1 MEMGF
6 VEKGEIRDEQVTR
19 TEEKVTSQE
28 EEEGDEDERTEK
40 GSGIRKYYIERRGEE
55 KERKTGGHLEQEE
68 LLE

>member
-6 VEKGEIRDEQVTR
+6 VEKREIRDEQVTK
-19 TEEKVTSQE
+19 TEEKEKSR

-40 GSGIRKYYIERRGEE
+40 GSGIRKYYIERRREE
-55 KERKTGGHLEQEE
+55 KERKTRGHLEQEE